1 MANTKNDRKDL
12 EKGNQR
18 KNQEQLNQ
26 IALGNTDIKNTPL
39 ADNND
44 LLNLPKTSGT
54 GANPAVATPHSLIVH
69 EDEKEKD
76 RYEEGNNKDQK
87 NAATE

>member
-26 IALGNTDIKNTPL
+26 IALGNTEIKNTPL
-39 ADNND
+39 ANNND
-44 LLNLPKTSGT
+44 LLSLPKTAGT
-54 GANPAVATPHSLIVH
+54 GANPATATPHSLIVH

-76 RYEEGNNKDQK
+76 RYEEGNNKGQK

>member
-18 KNQEQLNQ
+18 KNQKELNQ
-26 IALGNTDIKNTPL
+26 IALGNTDIKNTSL
-39 ADNND
+39 TNNND
-44 LLNLPKTSGT
+44 LLSLPKTDGT
-54 GANPAVATPHSLIVH
+54 GANPAAATPHSLIVH
-69 EDEKEKD
+69 EDEKDKD

-87 NAATE
+87 NAPTA

>member
-26 IALGNTDIKNTPL
+26 VALGNTEIKTKPL
-39 ADNND
+39 TNNND
-44 LLNLPKTSGT
+44 LLSLPKTSGT
-54 GANPAVATPHSLIVH
+54 GANPAAATPHSLIVH
-69 EDEKEKD
+69 DDETEKD
-76 RYEEGNNKDQK
+76 RYEEGNYKDQK

>member
-26 IALGNTDIKNTPL
+26 IALGNTEIKNTPL
-39 ADNND
+39 TNNND
-44 LLNLPKTSGT
+44 LLSLPKTSGT
-54 GANPAVATPHSLIVH
+54 GANPAAATPHSIIVH

-76 RYEEGNNKDQK
+76 RYGEGNYKDQK

>member
-1 MANTKNDRKDL
+1 MANTENDRKDL

-26 IALGNTDIKNTPL
+26 IALGNTKIKNTPL
-39 ADNND
+39 TNNND
-44 LLNLPKTSGT
+44 LLSLPKTTGT
-54 GANPAVATPHSLIVH
+54 GVNPTAAPHSLIVH

>member
-26 IALGNTDIKNTPL
+26 IALGNTEIKNTPL
-39 ADNND
+39 TNNND
-44 LLNLPKTSGT
+44 LLSLPKTSGT
-54 GANPAVATPHSLIVH
+54 GANPAAASPHSLIVH
-69 EDEKEKD
+69 EDEKDKD

-87 NAATE
+87 NATTK

>member
-12 EKGNQR
+12 EKGNLR

-39 ADNND
+39 TNNND
-44 LLNLPKTSGT
+44 LLSLPKTDGT
-54 GANPAVATPHSLIVH
+54 GSNPAAATPHSLIVH
-69 EDEKEKD
+69 EDEKDKD

-87 NAATE
+87 NATKE